1 MNEASRVVLGIIG
14 PPASGKGAI
23 STYLASVYG
32 AGKLRFSDTLHA
44 ILERLNIE
52 RTRDN
57 LIILS
62 EVIRERC
69 GEDVLA
75 RAMMIGAEQAPQ
87 QIIVIDGVRRAGD
100 IELFR
105 SMPGFH
111 LIAVDADI
119 HTRYERAKLRAE
131 KPEEATQTFNDF
143 AALEQRSTEVT
154 CHELISQAEI
164 TFDNN
169 GTMED
174 LRGKIDEYLRSL
186 GVQK

>member
-1 MNEASRVVLGIIG
+1 MNAAAKTSCASHGYS
-14 PPASGKGAI
+14 A
-23 STYLASVYG
+23 
-32 AGKLRFSDTLHA
+32 
-44 ILERLNIE
+44 ER
-52 RTRDN
+52 
-57 LIILS
+57 
-62 EVIRERC
+62 
-69 GEDVLA
+69 
-75 RAMMIGAEQAPQ
+75 AEEH
-87 QIIVIDGVRRAGD
+87 IVVIDGVRRAGD

-119 HTRYERAKLRAE
+119 RTRYERAKLRAE

-154 CHELISQAEI
+154 CRELIGQAEI

-174 LRGKIDEYLRSL
+174 LHGKIDEYLQAL
-186 GVQK
+186 GV